1 MSRTRIALVVLF
13 FAALLVPVAPAQAA
27 STVLCTGYS
36 SCESKGY
43 PHAGYASAKG
53 TSYWNMYT
61 GTNCTNY
68 VAYRL
73 VTTNGMPNKRPKSG
87 VGNARDW
94 GTAMASDTD
103 STPTV
108 GAVAWWGKTGNHV
121 AYIER
126 VVSSSEIWV
135 SESNWSGA
143 FDWRKITKSGG
154 GWPDGFIHFADKAI
168 VNKTV
173 PAISGTVRVGG
184 PLKASGGTWSPTG
197 NTYTYQWRADG
208 VPIAGATAKEFTP
221 DAAQLGKGLSV
232 AVTATR
238 PGYSSTTAASAAT
251 TVAPGGL
258 TATTLP
264 SVGGTLRYGGTLT
277 ASPGAW
283 SPAATRFTYQWV
295 LDGADVTGA
304 TAATFKPRAED
315 VGKTVS
321 VRVRAAKAGYSAV
334 FATSAPTAPL
344 GAAPV
349 SVSAKPAITG
359 TPKVGQR
366 LTAST
371 GTWSRTGLTFGYQWL
386 VDGVEVRGATSST
399 FLPRSVDLGRTVAVD
414 VTARRTGY
422 ATTTSRS
429 VSTGAVARGALTMRS
444 RPAVSGTARVG
455 SRLSAATGTWSPAAT
470 FAYQWYRGAQPISG
484 ATERTYVPTY
494 RDRGEALRVK
504 VTARRDGYTAGSS
517 LSPTSARVVAG
528 RITISAGPSIT
539 GKPVLGSKLSVR
551 AGTYGPSTASTRYQ
565 WLRDGVAISGATGRT
580 YRTTS
585 RDLGRRLSVRAT
597 LKATGYTARTVT
609 TARLAR
615 IKSAAKMTVS
625 TAKPAAGTVTFTL
638 RITAKGT
645 VPGGTVTV
653 GRGNRTPRAVKLTN
667 GRATVTL
674 KGQPSGPQT
683 FRIAYRGT
691 STVASTTVDKAVTIR

>member
-13 FAALLVPVAPAQAA
+13 FSALLVPAAPAQAA

-94 GTAMASDTD
+94 GTTMASVTNA
-103 STPTV
+103 TPTV

-143 FDWRKITKSGG
+143 FDWRKVTKSGG
-154 GWPDGFIHFADKAI
+154 GWPDGIIHFSDQSIANKA
-168 VNKTV
+168 V
-173 PAISGTVRVGG
+173 PSITGTVRVGG
-184 PLKASGGTWSPTG
+184 PLSASDGSWEPSG
-197 NTYTYQWRADG
+197 NTYKYQWRADG
-208 VPIAGATAKEFTP
+208 VAIAGATGKDFTP
-221 DAAQLGKGLSV
+221 TPAQLGKGLSV

-238 PGYSSTTAASAAT
+238 PGYSATTAVSAAA

-258 TATTLP
+258 TPTTLP
-264 SVGGTLRYGGTLT
+264 SISGSLRYGGTLT

-283 SPAATRFTYQWV
+283 SPTVTSFTYQWT
-295 LDGADVTGA
+295 LDGTKVPGA
-304 TAATFKPRAED
+304 TATTFKPGAAD
-315 VGKTVS
+315 VGKSVA
-321 VRVRAAKAGYSAV
+321 VRVRAAKGGYTAV
-334 FATSAPTAPL
+334 LATSQPSAPVAP
-344 GAAPV
+344 APV
-349 SVSAKPAITG
+349 SVSSKPAITG
-359 TPKVGQR
+359 TAKVGQR

-371 GTWSRTGLTFGYQWL
+371 GTWSRTGLAFSYQWL
-386 VDGVEVRGATSST
+386 VDGVEVSGATAAT
-399 FLPRSVDLGRTVAVD
+399 FLPRSVDVGRAVSVD

-429 VSTGAVARGALTMRS
+429 VATATVARGTLTQRS
-444 RPAVSGTARVG
+444 RPTVSGTPRIG
-455 SRLSAATGTWSPAAT
+455 SRLTASTGTWSPSPT
-470 FAYQWYRGAQPISG
+470 YTYQWYRGTQPITG
-484 ATERTYVPTY
+484 ATERTFVPTY
-494 RDRGEALRVK
+494 RDRSQMLRVK
-504 VTARRDGYTAGSS
+504 VTARRDGFVAKSS
-517 LSPTSARVVAG
+517 LSSTTARVAAG
-528 RITISAGPSIT
+528 RIKISASPAIT
-539 GKPVLGSKLSVR
+539 GQPVLGAKLSVR
-551 AGTYGPSTASTRYQ
+551 AGAYGPATAGARYQ
-565 WLRDGVAISGATGRT
+565 WLRDGVAISRANGRT
-580 YRTTS
+580 YRPTA
-585 RDLGRRLSVRAT
+585 RDLGSRLSVRVT

-615 IKSAAKMTVS
+615 IKSAAKLAVA
-625 TAKPAAGTVTFTL
+625 TAKPAAGTVTFTI

-645 VPGGTVTV
+645 VPGGSVTV
-653 GRGNRTPRAVKLTN
+653 RRGNGSPSTAKVRN
-667 GRATVTL
+667 GRAIVTM
-674 KGQPSGPQT
+674 KRQPAGAQR

-691 STVASTTVDKAVTIR
+691 SSVGAATLDKDVTVR